1 MLLKVRHNV
10 AGNNVFQQLAG
21 STGKGDR
28 PVIYRF
34 VAFTFFEGWCDK
46 GSFPVFGEYS
56 VLVGG
61 SKEKSHGCTDLIG
74 NSAQEP
80 RSNTVRSAGLVGV
93 EIMKQPPDS
102 LFCNVQIRAGGY
114 VR

>member
-1 MLLKVRHNV
+1 MLFRTEDVVLLKVRHNV

-28 PVIYRF
+28 PVINGF
-34 VAFTFFEGWCDK
+34 VAFTFSEGWCDN

-61 SKEKSHGCTDLIG
+61 SKEESRMHRSHRQQC
-74 NSAQEP
+74 
-80 RSNTVRSAGLVGV
+80 AGAAV
-93 EIMKQPPDS
+93 
-102 LFCNVQIRAGGY
+102 
-114 VR
+114 